1 MSRILPYII
10 CLILLPFTG
19 CVREAFIESD
29 DTEEILTK
37 RISVGMEEEFELG
50 LGDTALIEGTKIEL
64 TFSFVSSDNRCP
76 SDVVCITAGEGVILL
91 SYSDP
96 FSIGRQLQATI
107 PGLVRTPYLDN
118 ENLRHNGNS
127 IVLLRLDP
135 YPDSGVT
142 HSPREYRALLVVRP

>member
-1 MSRILPYII
+1 MNRLLPYII
-10 CLILLPFTG
+10 GISLILFSG

-29 DTEEILTK
+29 DSGEVPTK
-37 RISVGMEEEFELG
+37 RISAGMEEEFELG
-50 LGDTALIEGTKIEL
+50 LGDTALIEGTKIEI

-96 FSIGRQLQATI
+96 FSTDRQIRATI
-107 PGLVRTPYLDN
+107 PGLVPTPYLDN
-118 ENLRHNGNS
+118 EILRHNGNS

-142 HSPREYRALLVVRP
+142 RSPREYRALLVVRS

>member
-1 MSRILPYII
+1 
-10 CLILLPFTG
+10 
-19 CVREAFIESD
+19 
-29 DTEEILTK
+29 
-37 RISVGMEEEFELG
+37 MEEEFELG
-50 LGDTALIEGTKIEL
+50 LGDTALIESTKIEL

-96 FSIGRQLQATI
+96 FSIGRQFQATI

-142 HSPREYRALLVVRP
+142 HSLREYRALLVVRP